1 MVRTWCLVLA
11 LVCSMSTASAQSPKG
26 VASEATR
33 MEAKQLLEAMQM
45 GKVMNQTMQGVLETQ
60 LASNPNLAQFKDDL
74 VLFMEKHASYE
85 ALFPDLVE
93 LYAQTYSVEEMRE
106 LNRFYKSP
114 IGQRTVELMPDL
126 MARAQQM
133 GIERVEANKAELV
146 AMVLKRLGASKP

>member
-1 MVRTWCLVLA
+1 MLA
-11 LVCSMSTASAQSPKG
+11 LVFSVGTASAQSPKG
-26 VASEATR
+26 GASDATR

-60 LASNPNLAQFKDDL
+60 LSTNPNLAQFKDDL

-85 ALFPDLVE
+85 ALYPDLVE
-93 LYAQTYSVEEMRE
+93 LYAQTYSAEELRE

-114 IGQRTVELMPDL
+114 IGQRTVELMPEL

-133 GIERVEANKAELV
+133 GVQRVEDNKAELV
-146 AMVLKRLGASKP
+146 AMVLKRMAASKP